1 MCRNVRIF
9 IVHQFIFMNVINF
22 QDKKVFV
29 SVAGGSPS
37 IENRKELMFY
47 L

>member
-1 MCRNVRIF
+1 MS
-9 IVHQFIFMNVINF
+9 VINF

-29 SVAGGSPS
+29 SVAEGSPS
-37 IENRKELMFY
+37 IENRKELMIY